1 MYGYIYKITCT
12 EGSFFGRFYIGQ
24 RKWSGDISK
33 DKYKG
38 SGKILK
44 DYYKKYPKAYIKEI
58 LAIAESSDE
67 LDQLEK
73 DYIHPHLHHH
83 ECLNINEGGNHC
95 YDYRISEESRRKL
108 SEALKGR
115 TTWNKGLKLPPS
127 HMKGKHHSDETKS
140 KISEKK
146 KGKPSGWKGHHPS
159 QEAREKMS
167 LAHKGKSS
175 WNKGK
180 SASEETRLKMSII
193 RAKLPV
199 IQIDK
204 NSLMII
210 AEYPSA
216 REAQR
221 VVGVSSSAIY
231 KCCKKEKYYK
241 TAGGYMWEFGNK
253 QNDKI

>member
-58 LAIAESSDE
+58 LATAESSEE

-73 DYIHPHLHHH
+73 DYIHPHLHHP

-95 YDYRISEESRRKL
+95 YDYHISEESRKRL

-115 TTWNKGLKLPPS
+115 KAWNKGLKLPPS
-127 HMKGKHHSDETKS
+127 HMKGKHHSEETRK

-146 KGKPSGWKGHHPS
+146 KGQPSGWKGRHPS

-167 LAHKGKSS
+167 IAHKGKTT

-180 SASEETRLKMSII
+180 KASDETRKKLSMMRVKYSI
-193 RAKLPV
+193 L
-199 IQIDK
+199 QIDK
-204 NSLMII
+204 DTLEII
-210 AEYPSA
+210 AEYSSA
-216 REAQR
+216 QEAQR
-221 VVGVSSSAIY
+221 VVGVSSSTIY
-231 KCCKKEKYYK
+231 KCCGKKKYCK
-241 TAGGYMWEFGNK
+241 TAGGYLWEYK
-253 QNDKI
+253 LK

>member
-73 DYIHPHLHHH
+73 DYIHPHLHHP
-83 ECLNINEGGNHC
+83 ECLNINEGGNYCH
-95 YDYRISEESRRKL
+95 DYRISEESRRKL

-115 TTWNKGLKLPPS
+115 KVWNKGLKLPPS
-127 HMKGKHHSDETKS
+127 HMKGKHHSEETKR
-140 KISEKK
+140 KISEKR
-146 KGKPSGWKGHHPS
+146 KGQPSGWKGHHPS

-167 LAHKGKSS
+167 IAHKGKTT

-180 SASEETRLKMSII
+180 KASEETR
-193 RAKLPV
+193 AKQSLVRSKNPV
-199 IQIDK
+199 LQIDRI
-204 NSLMII
+204 SMEVI
-210 AEYPSA
+210 AEYRSA
-216 REAQR
+216 REASR
-221 VVGVSSSAIY
+221 ITGISASTIY
-231 KCCKKEKYYK
+231 CCCGKKTFSK
-241 TAGGYMWEFGNK
+241 TAGGYKWEYK
-253 QNDKI
+253 TESI